1 MFLAQSMEVFFQNIG
16 VSFHF
21 IVDMTIFVCS
31 FIKWDKHNNK
41 MRAHPN
47 QKQKSF
53 TKARQATNQ
62 AAETIAIAII
72 FAVTK
77 QQWPES
83 NASNVEYEEDK
94 SFLIVVIF
102 RGEAKRSEAKNSS
115 LKKLGQERV
124 Y

>member
-1 MFLAQSMEVFFQNIG
+1 
-16 VSFHF
+16 
-21 IVDMTIFVCS
+21 
-31 FIKWDKHNNK
+31 

-47 QKQKSF
+47 QTEKKNSF

-62 AAETIAIAII
+62 AAETIAIAIAIII
-72 FAVTK
+72 FAAVTK

-102 RGEAKRSEAKNSS
+102 GGEAKRSEAKNSS